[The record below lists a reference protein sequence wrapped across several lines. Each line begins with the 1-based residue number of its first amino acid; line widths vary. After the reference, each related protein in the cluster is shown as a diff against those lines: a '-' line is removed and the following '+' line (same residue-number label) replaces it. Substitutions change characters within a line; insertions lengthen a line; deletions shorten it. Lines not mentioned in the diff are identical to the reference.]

1 MDEPAR
7 TAPAPGSQTA
17 KRPAP
22 MRDGPL
28 RHRRRLTR
36 GVSAARSVQR
46 IATGLLG
53 ALGGADGQLDA
64 LTNGGVDVLPVLQR
78 LGQHRDRKSTRLNS
92 SHAAISYSF
101 SCMNKKTQGKI
112 TID

>member
-7 TAPAPGSQTA
+7 PAPAPGSQTA

-78 LGQHRDRKSTRLNS
+78 LGLHRLLYRAPLTATGDDP
-92 SHAAISYSF
+92 AIAL
-101 SCMNKKTQGKI
+101 CGTE
-112 TID
+112 